1 MTTNSTE
8 TATSATGKTEPQK
21 PSAQPAP
28 PVQPAPQ
35 VQAKAPEVK
44 KQVNPF
50 EGDARYEQYK
60 VVNLRLLK
68 EGTIQYDPNNPEL
81 VLTTFAAEG
90 QPMPLTPFFSSR
102 INQTLEL
109 VI

>member
-1 MTTNSTE
+1 MTTNLQE
-8 TATSATGKTEPQK
+8 TAASATGKTETPK
-21 PSAQPAP
+21 PSAP
-28 PVQPAPQ
+28 PVQAKAPE
-35 VQAKAPEVK
+35 APKAPEVK
-44 KQVNPF
+44 KQTNPF

-81 VLTTFAAEG
+81 VLTTFAPEG